1 MNNNDNGIFF
11 LMNML
16 SSGNNPEQFIK
27 NMISQ
32 NPQLNAVYNQAQQ
45 SGMPMKDFVMQY
57 AKQNNMNVQPF
68 IDALSKKGVKL

>member
-1 MNNNDNGIFF
+1 MNNNNNINI

-16 SSGNNPEQFIK
+16 SSGNNPEQFIQ

-32 NPQLNAVYNQAQQ
+32 NPQLNAVYGQAKN

-57 AKQNNMNVQPF
+57 AKQNGMNIKPF
-68 IDALSKKGVKL
+68 VDILSKRGIKF